1 MDLKI
6 VIARILVSSDMS
18 KGIIIM
24 LDIKR
29 KKILVKYFAIPFTYD
44 IIYVKGMIKWHRFIM
59 EGDMYILFN
68 IT

>member
-29 KKILVKYFAIPFTYD
+29 KKYWLNTLLSPLH
-44 IIYVKGMIKWHRFIM
+44 MI
-59 EGDMYILFN
+59 
-68 IT
+68 